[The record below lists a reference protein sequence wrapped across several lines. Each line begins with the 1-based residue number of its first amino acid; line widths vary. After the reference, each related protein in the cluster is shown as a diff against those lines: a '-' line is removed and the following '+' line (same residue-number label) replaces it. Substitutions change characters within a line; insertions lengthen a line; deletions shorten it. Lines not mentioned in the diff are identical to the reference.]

1 MLKQTNCPLSFGH
14 YKLFWIVF
22 VLFALFVVFP
32 VGYTLITAIFTGGSF
47 VDNLLLL
54 NKGTFL
60 LLAKSFFISSAIALF
75 STLFG
80 TVLGLLLYKT
90 NVKYRGWFKIV
101 LLIPLFI
108 SPYILAVAW
117 KDFFFMFFNDTS
129 FISSTV
135 GVILVL
141 STIFSPLSML
151 IIGSALS
158 NIDTQ
163 LEETGFVITKLHRVI
178 LKITLPLIKPALIS
192 SFVLVFIFSI
202 SEFSVPA
209 FLGVKVFTT
218 EIFTQFSAFYNHS
231 LAILQSALL
240 ILICVLLL
248 FSERKHIADAPFLS
262 VSGRGIKSKSYDLKK
277 WSLLSVS
284 FLFGW
289 FFVSVVLPFIVLFV
303 QSFKTG
309 TSSFIQAFELL
320 LPTFGSSI
328 GLAFSGASII
338 VFVGFTA
345 AYFSAGQR
353 GKTFDW
359 MLLIIFAI
367 PSIIFGIS
375 LIKFYNHPVFDFI
388 YSGYAIILIGYVGK
402 FSFIAAKLITNALK
416 QIPDSLDEAA
426 QIEGISF
433 SVRLRKIL
441 IPLIMPTLFVA
452 FVISFIFCLGELGIT
467 IMLYPPGTEIMP
479 IKVFTIMANAPQSLT
494 SSMTLIVFSITL
506 LIITGFYFIVK
517 PKIKNYSTTND

>member
-178 LKITLPLIKPALIS
+178 FKITMCSLVIKKPVS
-192 SFVLVFIFSI
+192 S
-202 SEFSVPA
+202 
-209 FLGVKVFTT
+209 
-218 EIFTQFSAFYNHS
+218 N
-231 LAILQSALL
+231 
-240 ILICVLLL
+240 
-248 FSERKHIADAPFLS
+248 
-262 VSGRGIKSKSYDLKK
+262 
-277 WSLLSVS
+277 
-284 FLFGW
+284 
-289 FFVSVVLPFIVLFV
+289 
-303 QSFKTG
+303 
-309 TSSFIQAFELL
+309 
-320 LPTFGSSI
+320 
-328 GLAFSGASII
+328 
-338 VFVGFTA
+338 
-345 AYFSAGQR
+345 
-353 GKTFDW
+353 
-359 MLLIIFAI
+359 
-367 PSIIFGIS
+367 
-375 LIKFYNHPVFDFI
+375 
-388 YSGYAIILIGYVGK
+388 
-402 FSFIAAKLITNALK
+402 
-416 QIPDSLDEAA
+416 
-426 QIEGISF
+426 
-433 SVRLRKIL
+433 
-441 IPLIMPTLFVA
+441 
-452 FVISFIFCLGELGIT
+452 
-467 IMLYPPGTEIMP
+467 
-479 IKVFTIMANAPQSLT
+479 
-494 SSMTLIVFSITL
+494 
-506 LIITGFYFIVK
+506 
-517 PKIKNYSTTND
+517 